1 MEQKKYPITN
11 PQKNIYLIENFYKG
25 TPVNNVCGTCIFH
38 SVLNFELLKQA
49 LYMLIQNNDSFKMH
63 LDIKH
68 GEVFQYLDNSIS
80 YNIEIADI
88 TDMSEV
94 DNIENEFQK
103 KVYNVFSNE
112 NTFDIKIFR
121 FPNNQGGYVIQI
133 HHLFSDSWTLG
144 LVAHK
149 VAEYYNL
156 LLNGQH
162 ELDSEKKFSYIDYI
176 DDEITYKNS
185 DKFKKDEDY
194 WNSVFNTIP
203 ESATIYSKKNNS
215 SSRTDCTAHRSKFN
229 LDKTKLELINN
240 FCKENNISIFN
251 FLMSVYSI
259 YLSKITGLQDFNIG
273 TPILNRSN
281 FAQKQT
287 LGVFIGTLPLRFNI
301 DLTDSFIDYSKKV
314 AVNSLS
320 LLRHSKYPYQTLL
333 ENLRAK
339 QPDLPNL
346 YNILLSYQ
354 ITKTNTDG
362 YDYETRWA
370 FNGNCPDDM
379 QIHILDLNDYG
390 SMDIYYDFKTAKYD
404 ETDIENMHN
413 RILYIIDQ
421 VLKNGSTKL
430 ADISAITRS
439 ERLKITN
446 KYNKTDITY
455 DTSKTIVDLFEE
467 KVASNPLDNA
477 IVCNGKK
484 LTYSELNKKANQLAR
499 HLTKNNIG
507 KNDLVCI
514 MTSRSIEMVVGLL
527 AILKIGGCYIPVD
540 PNYPAERV
548 NYLIENSSS
557 KAILVDDVTCNSCN
571 SDFTITSVNDSSAEV
586 QPRTAF
592 EDSLKINISLNN
604 EFYNTEDTDNLNT
617 EISSDSL
624 MYLIYTSGST
634 GKPKGV
640 MLTHKNVHNF
650 LVGINNVIDF
660 KYNKTILSV
669 TTICFDIFG
678 LELWGGLTNGL
689 TVVIATEDEQNNAEL
704 LNKLCIENHVEIMQ
718 TTPSRMSYFL
728 NNDSN
733 LEFLNYLNAILLG
746 GESLPEKIVEDIQDK
761 CTAKIFN
768 MYGPTETTIWSTIK
782 EIKDSK
788 DISIGT
794 PIANTKCFI
803 LDNKQNLLPPYT
815 PGLLYIGGDGVSKG
829 YYHLPE
835 MTLERFIKSPFGS
848 TKNKEFIYNT
858 GDLAYYD
865 ENGNIYHLGRNDFQ
879 IKLRGYR
886 IELGEIE
893 NKILTFEGI
902 KETAVIANNNSLICF
917 YTTNDSGKIKES
929 SLISYLLEALPE
941 YMVPAEFIKLEEMP
955 LTPNGKLDRKALPKI
970 TTSVIE
976 EELPST
982 NTEKLLATMI
992 SKIIKKEVTNINE
1005 TFIGMGL
1012 DSLGIIQ
1019 VQTELLSS
1027 NINITTHYFYKYP
1040 TIKKLAKKIDV
1051 KTNNYTEQ
1059 NSQIPEQFK
1068 HHPDEILNS
1077 ISSIDVNE
1085 NVLGNV
1091 LLTGATGFIGIHI
1104 LHELLHTTTNN
1115 IYCLIRGE
1123 NYEARLRKLL
1133 TNFKFYFSE
1142 DITSYINERIF
1153 IIGGDISYINLKL
1166 EYDDYE
1172 FLKKNINTIINGA
1185 AIVKHYGQFED
1196 FEKNN
1201 IEGTKNI
1208 IDFAYQHGIR
1218 LMHLSSISVS
1228 GNYLVKQDN
1237 RDVDFSENDL
1247 YIGQHYQDNN
1257 YVYSKME
1264 SEKLILQYMS
1274 KGLKAKIL
1282 RIGIASG
1289 RFSDGFFQK
1298 GIEENAFYGRIKS
1311 IIKMHAVSDS
1321 MTLQNIEFTPVDLC
1335 AKAIVTL
1342 AKNSI
1347 GDNRIFHIYNH
1358 NLVTIFKLLEAL
1370 KKMDINVNILNSSE
1384 FNDYILNL
1392 TKTEKSALKGI
1403 INDLVY
1409 DENNLLT
1416 INYNFTVNIHS
1427 NYTKNY
1433 LHLLNFDWPVID
1445 EEYLLKILKY
1455 MKDVN
1460 FI

>member
-1 MEQKKYPITN
+1 MEQKKYPLTN
-11 PQKNIYLIENFYKG
+11 PQKNIYLIENYYNG
-25 TPVNNVCGTCIFH
+25 TPVNNVCGTCTFH
-38 SVLNFELLKQA
+38 SVLNFELLRKA
-49 LYMLIQNNDSFKMH
+49 LYMMIENNDSFKMH
-63 LDIKH
+63 LELKH
-68 GEVFQYLDNSIS
+68 GEVFQFLDSS
-80 YNIEIADI
+80 LAYNIEIVDVA
-88 TDMSEV
+88 DMSGV
-94 DNIENEFQK
+94 DAIENEFKK

-112 NTFDIKIFR
+112 STFDIKIFR

-156 LLNGQH
+156 LLNEQH

-176 DDEITYKNS
+176 DDEIAYTNS
-185 DKFKKDEDY
+185 DKFKKDEEY
-194 WNSVFNTIP
+194 WNLVFNTIP
-203 ESATIYSKKNNS
+203 ENATIYSKLNNTS
-215 SSRTDCTAHRSKFN
+215 SQTDCTACRSKFN
-229 LDKTKLELINN
+229 LDKNKLDLINN
-240 FCKENNISIFN
+240 FCKENKISIFN

-259 YLSKITGLQDFNIG
+259 YISKITGLDDFNIG

-287 LGVFIGTLPLRFNI
+287 FGVFIGTLPLRFNI
-301 DLTDSFIDYSKKV
+301 DSSESFIDYSKKV

-320 LLRHSKYPYQTLL
+320 LLRHSKYPYQALL

-379 QIHILDLNDYG
+379 QIHILDLNDSG
-390 SMDIYYDFKTAKYD
+390 SMDIYYDFKASKYD
-404 ETDIENMHN
+404 ENDIANMHK

-421 VLKNGSTKL
+421 VLKKENIKI
-430 ADISAITRS
+430 ADINAITRS
-439 ERLKITN
+439 EKLKISS
-446 KYNKTDITY
+446 KFNKTTVQY

-467 KVASNPLDNA
+467 KVSSNPLATA
-477 IVCNGKK
+477 IVCNGNK
-484 LTYSELNKKANQLAR
+484 LSYSDLNKKANQLAH
-499 HLTKNNIG
+499 HLAKNNIG

-514 MTSRSIEMVVGLL
+514 MTSRSTEMVIGLL
-527 AILKIGGCYIPVD
+527 AILKLGACYIPVD
-540 PNYPAERV
+540 PSYPSERV
-548 NYLIENSSS
+548 NYLIENSCS
-557 KAILVDDVTCNSCN
+557 KAILVDNTTLNSIEN
-571 SDFTITSVNDSSAEV
+571 TV
-586 QPRTAF
+586 
-592 EDSLKINISLNN
+592 KINISLDNDC
-604 EFYNTEDTDNLNT
+604 YTSEDSNNLNT

-634 GKPKGV
+634 GNPKGV
-640 MLTHKNVHNF
+640 MLTHKNIHNF

-660 KYNKTILSV
+660 KYNKTILSI

-689 TVVIATEDEQNNAEL
+689 TVVIATENEQNNTEL

-728 NNDSN
+728 NSDGS

-746 GESLPEKIVEDIQDK
+746 GESLPEKIVDDLQDR

-768 MYGPTETTIWSTIK
+768 MYGPTETSIWSTIK

-788 DISIGT
+788 NISIGT
-794 PIANTKCFI
+794 PIANTRCYI
-803 LDNKQNLLPPYT
+803 LDNKLNLLPPYT

-829 YYHLPE
+829 YYHLPDK
-835 MTLERFIKSPFGS
+835 TLERFIKSPFNYKKKQRTNGAHKLS
-848 TKNKEFIYNT
+848 SSFKQSKEFLYNT

-865 ENGNIYHLGRNDFQ
+865 EEGTIYHLGRNDFQ

-893 NKILTFEGI
+893 NKILTFPGV
-902 KETAVIANNNSLICF
+902 KETAVIANSNSLICF
-917 YTTNDSGKIKES
+917 YTTSDSIKIKES
-929 SLISYLLEALPE
+929 DLISYLLECLPE
-941 YMVPAEFIKLEEMP
+941 YMVPAEFITLEAMP
-955 LTPNGKLDRKALPKI
+955 LTPNGKLDRKALPK
-970 TTSVIE
+970 TTKSIVE
-976 EELPST
+976 DELPTT
-982 NTEKLLATMI
+982 NTEKLLAMLV
-992 SKIIKKEVTNINE
+992 SKVTKKDVTNINE

-1019 VQTELLSS
+1019 VQTELLSC

-1040 TIKKLAKKIDV
+1040 TIKKLAKKIDA

-1068 HHPDEILNS
+1068 HHQDEILNS

-1085 NVLGNV
+1085 NILGNV

-1104 LHELLHTTTNN
+1104 LNELLNTTTNKL
-1115 IYCLIRGE
+1115 YCLIRGDD
-1123 NYEARLRKLL
+1123 YETRLRKLI
-1133 TNFKFYFSE
+1133 NNYKFYFSE
-1142 DITSYINERIF
+1142 DISAYINNRIF
-1153 IIGGDISYINLKL
+1153 IVGGDISYINLKL
-1166 EYDDYE
+1166 KFDDYE
-1172 FLKKNINTIINGA
+1172 FLKNNINTLINGA

-1196 FEKNN
+1196 YEKNN

-1208 IDFAYQHGIR
+1208 IDFAYQNGIR

-1264 SEKLILQYMS
+1264 AEKLIYQYMA
-1274 KGLKAKIL
+1274 KGLKAKVL

-1298 GIEENAFYGRIKS
+1298 SIEENAFYGRIKS
-1311 IIKMHAVSDS
+1311 IIKMQAVSDS

-1342 AKNSI
+1342 AKNSV
-1347 GDNRIFHIYNH
+1347 GDNKVYHIYNH
-1358 NLVTIFKLLEAL
+1358 NLITIFKLLEAM
-1370 KKMDINVNILNSSE
+1370 KKMNIKIDILNSGD

-1392 TKTEKSALKGI
+1392 TKTEQSALKGI

-1409 DENNLLT
+1409 DDNNLLT

-1427 NYTKNY
+1427 DYTKNY

-1445 EEYLLKILKY
+1445 EQYLLKILKY

>member
-11 PQKNIYLIENFYKG
+11 AQKNIYLIENYYKG
-25 TPVNNVCGTCIFH
+25 TPVNNVCGTCLFH
-38 SVLNFELLKQA
+38 SVLNFNLLRQA
-49 LYMLIQNNDSFKMH
+49 LYMMIQNNDSFKMH
-63 LDIKH
+63 LDVKH
-68 GEVFQYLDNSIS
+68 GEVFQYLDNSTP
-80 YNIEIADI
+80 YNIEIVDVA
-88 TDMSEV
+88 DMSDV
-94 DNIENEFQK
+94 DSIENDFQK
-103 KVYNVFSNE
+103 KVYNVFSKE
-112 NTFDIKIFR
+112 NTFDIKIFK

-156 LLNGQH
+156 LLNEQH

-176 DDEITYKNS
+176 DDEIAYKNS
-185 DKFKKDEDY
+185 DKFKKDEEY
-194 WNSVFNTIP
+194 WTSCFNSIP
-203 ESATIYSKKNNS
+203 ESATIYSKLNNS
-215 SSRTDCTAHRSKFN
+215 SSQTDCAAHRSKFN
-229 LDKTKLELINN
+229 LDKDKLELINE
-240 FCKENNISIFN
+240 FCKENKISIFN

-259 YLSKITGLQDFNIG
+259 YISKITGLQDFNIG

-287 LGVFIGTLPLRFNI
+287 FGVFIGTLPMRFNI
-301 DLTDSFIDYSKKV
+301 DLSDSFIDYSKKV
-314 AVNSLS
+314 ALNSMS

-379 QIHILDLNDYG
+379 QIHILDLNDSG
-390 SMDIYYDFKTAKYD
+390 SMDIYYDFKTSKYD
-404 ETDIENMHN
+404 ENDILNIHK
-413 RILYIIDQ
+413 RILFIIDQ
-421 VLKNGSTKL
+421 VLKKENIKI
-430 ADISAITRS
+430 AEINAITRS
-439 ERLKITN
+439 EKLKISS
-446 KYNKTDITY
+446 KFNKTETEY
-455 DTSKTIVDLFEE
+455 DESKTIVDLFEE
-467 KVASNPLDNA
+467 KVVSNPLETA
-477 IVCNGKK
+477 IVCDGKK
-484 LTYSELNKKANQLAR
+484 LSYSDLNKKANQLAR
-499 HLTKNNIG
+499 YLTKNNIG

-514 MTSRSIEMVVGLL
+514 MTSRSLEMVVGLL
-527 AILKIGGCYIPVD
+527 AILKVGGCYIPVD
-540 PNYPAERV
+540 PSYPAERV

-557 KAILVDDVTCNSCN
+557 KAILVDDLTCNSIEN
-571 SDFTITSVNDSSAEV
+571 SF
-586 QPRTAF
+586 
-592 EDSLKINISLNN
+592 KINISLNN
-604 EFYNTEDTDNLNT
+604 EFYNTEDTENIKT

-689 TVVIATEDEQNNAEL
+689 TVVIATENEQNNAEL
-704 LNKLCIENHVEIMQ
+704 LNKLCIENKVQIMQ

-728 NNDSN
+728 SNDSN

-746 GESLPEKIVEDIQDK
+746 GESLPEKIVDEIQDK

-794 PIANTKCFI
+794 PIANTKCYV

-815 PGLLYIGGDGVSKG
+815 PGTLYIGGDGVSKG

-835 MTLERFIKSPFGS
+835 MTLERFIKSPFAGKKKHRIDGAQCAQLQDKCVDN
-848 TKNKEFIYNT
+848 TKNSNEIIYNT

-865 ENGNIYHLGRNDFQ
+865 ESGNIYHLGRNDFQ

-902 KETAVIANNNSLICF
+902 KETAVIANSNSLICF
-917 YTTNDSGKIKES
+917 YTTKDSNKIKES
-929 SLISYLLEALPE
+929 ALISHLLEALPE
-941 YMVPAEFIKLEEMP
+941 YMVPAEFIKLDEMP

-970 TTSVIE
+970 TTSIVE
-976 EELPST
+976 EELPNT
-982 NTEKLLATMI
+982 NTEKLLAKII
-992 SKIIKKEVTNINE
+992 SKVIKKDVTNIYE
-1005 TFIGMGL
+1005 SFIGMGL

-1019 VQTELLSS
+1019 VQTELLSC

-1059 NSQIPEQFK
+1059 NSQVPEQFK
-1068 HHPDEILNS
+1068 HHTDEILNY

-1085 NVLGNV
+1085 NILGNV

-1104 LHELLHTTTNN
+1104 LYELLHTTKNKV
-1115 IYCLIRGE
+1115 YCLIRGDD
-1123 NYEARLRKLL
+1123 YDARLHKLL
-1133 TNFKFYFSE
+1133 NNFKFYFNE
-1142 DITSYINERIF
+1142 DISSYINERIY
-1153 IIGGDISYINLKL
+1153 IVGGDISYINLKL

-1172 FLKKNINTIINGA
+1172 FLKNNINTIFNGA
-1185 AIVKHYGQFED
+1185 AIVKHYGQFKD

-1208 IDFAYQHGIR
+1208 IDFAYQNGIR

-1237 RDVDFSENDL
+1237 RNVDFSENDL

-1264 SEKLILQYMS
+1264 AEKLILQYMN
-1274 KGLKAKIL
+1274 KGLNAKIL

-1347 GDNRIFHIYNH
+1347 GDNKIFHIYNH
-1358 NLVTIFKLLEAL
+1358 NLVTIFKLLEAM
-1370 KKMDINVNILNSSE
+1370 KKIDVNVNILNSSE

-1392 TKTEKSALKGI
+1392 TKTEQSALKGI

-1427 NYTKNY
+1427 NFTKNY